1 MGCGSSSQSIVL
13 VEGVLLFMVKT
24 PLYQDHTRY
33 GWKKE
38 VRGCGSLCCGP
49 IIIGGKKDGKS
60 PNSPHLMYQ
69 ECKQGLSTEGALMLR
84 TRRHF
89 DSLTGLTVRNCAEVK
104 SNKIAEE
111 LDCGRV
117 GCGIHS
123 LHLYRFSQNRSE
135 SSLSLCLVNFI

>member
-1 MGCGSSSQSIVL
+1 MSLKWLKRVQGWVVVGCGSSSQSIVL
-13 VEGVLLFMVKT
+13 VEGVLLIMVKT

-69 ECKQGLSTEGALMLR
+69 ECKQGLSTEGALML
-84 TRRHF
+84 
-89 DSLTGLTVRNCAEVK
+89 SP
-104 SNKIAEE
+104 
-111 LDCGRV
+111 LDV
-117 GCGIHS
+117 IFT
-123 LHLYRFSQNRSE
+123 L
-135 SSLSLCLVNFI
+135 